1 MLESGSDGS
10 PPDCPKCGE
19 LMVRRLAGKGRN
31 VGGAFWGCKR
41 YPRCRGTRSIERE
54 SAGVVHP
61 DGRTG
66 PSAGSDGEALSPVPR
81 AAPTAAP
88 PSLRARR
95 VHWPDGTLRRPGWR
109 AFYATVGGS
118 LCSIP
123 DRRAEQL
130 ASCWVAREERRDR
143 TPVVDSGTL
152 VVVDT
157 MRKLLSRGVA
167 PPLHPDAERL
177 LLLLAGLEGQIA
189 EQTVRGDVAPRLNRV
204 PKLDSSDFS
213 VPTGDA
219 PTFGREFTE
228 SGEEWQFVQWVVDRS
243 PGAVR
248 WLVPQFSLGALIE
261 AAGVLQG
268 DDAAWSPE
276 VNPPGLQRCDFLFA
290 PVGVAPVVIEIDGS
304 QHAEQVAVDDDRD
317 SRLEAV
323 GVRTIRVPTGELAA
337 GDGPGLHAVESLLAS
352 VRSAPDVPAPLV
364 WGPVQVHRLVLALCE
379 AIAGGY
385 LRGDQWLVEV
395 RDPTET
401 AVELVGPYLELFG
414 ALSHLRSSGS
424 VAPAMISFV
433 SGGRVRAYRR
443 TPDGHYER
451 GVASGQNPAPTVPAD
466 VRILLECDRTSCEP
480 LPDRDGV
487 PTVVVRST
495 GVPVLMRD
503 QFQIESG
510 PQKAFAADDGE
521 PEDRR
526 VAAEAVLR
534 AVFAKERLLEGQFE
548 AISSVLAGRDCA
560 VLLPT
565 GAGKSMI
572 YQLAGLCLPGRTLVV
587 DPLVALIEDQLD
599 GLRAHGVDRVLGIS
613 ANSLTKEAQDAYFVF
628 VTPERLQRQTFRD
641 GLIAGADVEP
651 INLAVVDEAHCVS
664 EWGHDFRAAYLN
676 FGKTLRTTCEGRLGV
691 PPLLALTGTAS
702 RAVLTDVL
710 FQLGIVD
717 GHENAIVRPAS
728 FDRAE
733 LSYDVLRCSADDSDA
748 TLRRVLAAMPGRFS
762 AVAATFFEPT
772 GDEDTYSGIV
782 FVPTV
787 NGWHGLS
794 DTMRVVTTSARAAV
808 PFAGTPPKGTDRS
821 EWEWRKRESTLAF
834 KQDRAPVI
842 VTTKAFGMGIDKPN
856 IRWTVH
862 YGLPGSIEAFYQEV
876 GRAGRDRRQARNV
889 LILSESDR
897 ERSRRLLGAGAESAA
912 RPSSSGTERDDVS
925 TALYFHESSFPGEQ
939 KELTSLL
946 EMFDALESDQRVPI
960 GGWRESDAR
969 ERALHRLAVLG
980 VVADY
985 TLEGGWS
992 STAAVV
998 QRREPGPDD
1007 IALNLLEF
1015 VGRSQPGRLGAIR
1028 DAVQRPYDTPREA
1041 VEACGRQLIGF
1052 VYDTIEQ
1059 SRRRSLQEM
1068 WLLATESDGDSEVR
1082 RRVLEYLTE
1091 GDITPVVQELA
1102 GQARFAFGD
1111 WLNHW
1116 AGAGSESDAREWRSV
1131 TARLLGSYPDHPGLL
1146 AGRGLAEALL
1156 PEGNLAEFE
1165 RNLAAALISARTRY
1179 KATDRD
1185 VEDMLLWLLD
1195 LLGAP
1200 EGTSAARQLMRRTR
1214 PESVAL
1220 AAAVLNAARRSGR
1233 TPGRIDRW
1241 LETNWRR
1248 DPQLAVLRLAGNLE
1262 WANGLAQ
1269 AARTRSELGGQ
1280 IDEQR

>member
-1 MLESGSDGS
+1 
-10 PPDCPKCGE
+10 
-19 LMVRRLAGKGRN
+19 
-31 VGGAFWGCKR
+31 
-41 YPRCRGTRSIERE
+41 
-54 SAGVVHP
+54 
-61 DGRTG
+61 
-66 PSAGSDGEALSPVPR
+66 
-81 AAPTAAP
+81 
-88 PSLRARR
+88 
-95 VHWPDGTLRRPGWR
+95 
-109 AFYATVGGS
+109 
-118 LCSIP
+118 
-123 DRRAEQL
+123 
-130 ASCWVAREERRDR
+130 
-143 TPVVDSGTL
+143 
-152 VVVDT
+152 
-157 MRKLLSRGVA
+157 MRKLLSRGAA

-177 LLLLAGLEGQIA
+177 LLVRAGLEGQIA
-189 EQTVRGDVAPRLNRV
+189 EQTVPGDVALRLKRV
-204 PKLDSSDFS
+204 HRLDENDFL
-213 VPTGDA
+213 VPIGDT
-219 PTFGREFTE
+219 PSFEREFTE
-228 SGEEWQFVQWVVDRS
+228 SDEEWRFVQWVADRA

-248 WLVPQFSLGALIE
+248 WLVPQFSLGSLIE
-261 AAGVLQG
+261 ADGPLQE
-268 DDAAWSPE
+268 DDAAGSPE
-276 VNPPGLQRCDFLFA
+276 VNPSGLQRCDFLFA
-290 PVGVAPVVIEIDGS
+290 PVDVPPVVIEIDGD

-323 GVRTIRVPTGELAA
+323 GVRTIRVSTREFAA
-337 GDGPGLHAVESLLAS
+337 GEGPGLRAVDRLLAS
-352 VRSAPDVPAPLV
+352 VPSAPDAPAPLV
-364 WGPVQVHRLVLALCE
+364 WGPIQVHRLVLALCE
-379 AIAGGY
+379 AVTGGF
-385 LRGDQWLVEV
+385 LSGDRWLVDV
-395 RDPTET
+395 RDPTRI
-401 AVELVGPYLELFG
+401 AVELVGPYLELLG
-414 ALSHLRSSGS
+414 AVSRLRGSGS
-424 VAPAMISFV
+424 VAPTTASFV
-433 SGGRVRAYRR
+433 DGERIQTYRR
-443 TPDGHYER
+443 APDGHYER
-451 GVASGQNPAPTVPAD
+451 DVASDQNPAPTAPAD

-480 LPDRDGV
+480 LPDRDEV

-503 QFQIESG
+503 QFQGEHSRRE
-510 PQKAFAADDGE
+510 AFGADDGE

-526 VAAEAVLR
+526 AGVEVVLR

-613 ANSLTKEAQDAYFVF
+613 ANSLRKEAEDAYFVF

-676 FGKTLRTTCEGRLGV
+676 FGETMRSTCKGRLGV

-717 GHENAIVRPAS
+717 DHENAIVRPAS

-748 TLRRVLAAMPGRFS
+748 TLRRVLAAMPRRFS
-762 AVAATFFEPT
+762 AVASTFFEPT

-787 NGWHGLS
+787 NGWHGLN
-794 DTMRVVTTSARAAV
+794 DTMLVVTASATAAV
-808 PFAGTPPKGTDRS
+808 PFAGTPPKGTDRT
-821 EWEWRKRESTLAF
+821 EWEHRKRESTVAF
-834 KQDRAPVI
+834 KQNRAPVI

-897 ERSRRLLGAGAESAA
+897 ERSRRLLGAGTDVSGW
-912 RPSSSGTERDDVS
+912 SSSSSAERDDVS
-925 TALYFHESSFPGEQ
+925 TALYFHNNSFPGEQ

-946 EMFDALESDQRVPI
+946 EVFDALESDRRVPI

-985 TLEGGWS
+985 CLEGGWS
-992 STAAVV
+992 TTTAVV
-998 QRREPGPDD
+998 QRREPAQDD
-1007 IALNLLEF
+1007 IVRNLLEF

-1028 DAVQRPYDTPREA
+1028 DAVQSPYDTPREA
-1041 VEACGRQLIGF
+1041 VEACGKQLVGF

-1102 GQARFAFGD
+1102 GRERFAFDD

-1116 AGAGSESDAREWRSV
+1116 ARAGSESDAREWRSV

-1165 RNLAAALISARTRY
+1165 RNLAAALTSARTRY
-1179 KATDRD
+1179 EATDRD
-1185 VEDMLLWLLD
+1185 VENMLLWLLD
-1195 LLGAP
+1195 LFGAS
-1200 EGTSAARQLMRRTR
+1200 EGTSAARQFLRRTR
-1214 PESVAL
+1214 PEPVAL
-1220 AAAVLNAARRSGR
+1220 AAAVVDAARRSGM
-1233 TPGRIDRW
+1233 GSARIDRW

-1248 DPQLAVLRLAGNLE
+1248 DPQLAVLRLASNLE
-1262 WANGLAQ
+1262 QGNDLAQ
-1269 AARTRSELGGQ
+1269 AARTWCNSERQ

>member
-1 MLESGSDGS
+1 MVQRVARKGSN
-10 PPDCPKCGE
+10 
-19 LMVRRLAGKGRN
+19 AGN
-31 VGGAFWGCKR
+31 PFWGCPS
-41 YPRCRGTRSIERE
+41 YPRCNAIVPYESGPGDRWQADGLAAFGPREGVEAPRSAT
-54 SAGVVHP
+54 AGAP
-61 DGRTG
+61 
-66 PSAGSDGEALSPVPR
+66 
-81 AAPTAAP
+81 APTADP

-95 VHWPDGTLRRPGWR
+95 VHWPDRTLRRPGWR
-109 AFYATVGGS
+109 AIYATVGGS
-118 LCSIP
+118 LRSVP
-123 DRRAEQL
+123 DQRAEQL
-130 ASCWVAREERRDR
+130 ANCWVAREERRDH
-143 TPVVDSGTL
+143 TPVGDSGTL

-177 LLLLAGLEGQIA
+177 LLVLAGLDGQIA
-189 EQTVRGDVAPRLNRV
+189 EQTVRGDVAPRLNRAL
-204 PKLDSSDFS
+204 KLEANDFS
-213 VPTGDA
+213 VPTGDT
-219 PTFGREFTE
+219 PTFEREFTE
-228 SGEEWQFVQWVVDRS
+228 SDEEWQFVQWVADRS

-248 WLVPQFSLGALIE
+248 WLVPQFPLVSLIE
-261 AAGVLQG
+261 AAGPRRA
-268 DDAAWSPE
+268 DDAAGSPE
-276 VNPPGLQRCDFLFA
+276 VNPAGLQRCDFLFA
-290 PVGVAPVVIEIDGS
+290 PVGVTPVAIEIDGG

-337 GDGPGLHAVESLLAS
+337 GDGPGLRAVDGLLAG
-352 VRSAPDVPAPLV
+352 VPCAPDAPAPLV

-379 AIAGGY
+379 AIAGGF
-385 LRGDQWLVEV
+385 LSGDRWLVEV
-395 RDPTET
+395 RDPTGI

-414 ALSHLRSSGS
+414 ALSCVRSSGS
-424 VAPAMISFV
+424 VAPATISFV
-433 SGGRVRAYRR
+433 SGERVHAYRR
-443 TPDGHYER
+443 TPEGHYER
-451 GVASGQNPAPTVPAD
+451 GVASAQNLAPTIPAD
-466 VRILLECDRTSCEP
+466 VRILLDCDRTSCEP

-503 QFQIESG
+503 QFEVEYG
-510 PQKAFAADDGE
+510 PQTAIPADDGE
-521 PEDRR
+521 PKDRR
-526 VAAEAVLR
+526 AAVEVVLR
-534 AVFAKERLLEGQFE
+534 AVFAKEQLLEGQFE

-599 GLRAHGVDRVLGIS
+599 SLRAHGVDRVLGIS
-613 ANSLTKEAQDAYFVF
+613 ANSVTKEAQDAYFVF

-676 FGKTLRTTCEGRLGV
+676 FGETLRSTCTGRLGV

-717 GHENAIVRPAS
+717 DHENAIVRPAS

-787 NGWHGLS
+787 NAWHGLS
-794 DTMRVVTTSARAAV
+794 DTMRVVTASARAAV
-808 PFAGTPPKGTDRS
+808 PFAGTPPKGTDPG
-821 EWEWRKRESTLAF
+821 EWERLKRESTAAF
-834 KQDRAPVI
+834 KQNRAPVI

-889 LILSESDR
+889 LILSESDP
-897 ERSRRLLGAGAESAA
+897 ERNRRLLGAGAESAA
-912 RPSSSGTERDDVS
+912 GSSSSEKVRDDVA
-925 TALYFHESSFPGEQ
+925 TALYFHNRSFPGEE

-946 EMFDALESDQRVPI
+946 EMFEAIETGRRVQI
-960 GGWRESDAR
+960 GGGQRADAR
-969 ERALHRLAVLG
+969 QRALHRLSMLG

-1007 IALNLLEF
+1007 IVQNLLEF
-1015 VGRSQPGRLGAIR
+1015 VRRSQPGRLGAIQ
-1028 DAVQRPYDTPREA
+1028 DAVQKPYDTPRES

-1082 RRVLEYLTE
+1082 RRVLDYLTE

-1116 AGAGSESDAREWRSV
+1116 ARAGSESDAREWRSV

-1146 AGRGLAEALL
+1146 AGRGLAETLL
-1156 PEGNLAEFE
+1156 PEGNLTEFE

-1185 VEDMLLWLLD
+1185 VDDMLLWLLD

-1200 EGTSAARQLMRRTR
+1200 EGTSAAWQLLRHTR

-1220 AAAVLNAARRSGR
+1220 AAAVVDAARRSEAMSR
-1233 TPGRIDRW
+1233 RIDRW
-1241 LETNWRR
+1241 MEANWRR
-1248 DPQLAVLRLAGNLE
+1248 DPQLAALRLASNLE
-1262 WANGLAQ
+1262 RANDLAQ
-1269 AARTRSELGGQ
+1269 AARTRYEAEGQ
-1280 IDEQR
+1280 TNEQR